1 MVNVGLFVS
10 GFERAMYKELMDS
23 SFLGDSLV
31 AQVPLSDIIFDF
43 CASVSHNKDI
53 FPNGVEKKK
62 RERVLYASYALGSYL
77 SGIFASDEETDQV
90 AKAAFN
96 GFKRTAINS
105 GASQSLVV
113 DRLGLIMQCI
123 NSANELIDKYGT
135 DDAKS
140 ETTMKIAYLRM
151 FDVEPTEQT
160 INGLTDEI
168 EKYYEVFQDFLLAH
182 S

>member
-1 MVNVGLFVS
+1 MGLLVS
-10 GFERAMYKELMDS
+10 GFERAMYKELIDS
-23 SFLGDSLV
+23 PFLGYSLV

-62 RERVLYASYALGSYL
+62 RERVLYASYALGTYL
-77 SGIFASDEETDQV
+77 SGIFAPDEETDQV
-90 AKAAFN
+90 TKAAFN

-105 GASQSLVV
+105 GASQSLITE
-113 DRLGLIMQCI
+113 RLGLIAQCTFA
-123 NSANELIDKYGT
+123 ANDLIDKYGT

-140 ETTMKIAYLRM
+140 EATMKIAYLRM

-160 INGLTDEI
+160 INGMTDEI
-168 EKYYEVFQDFLLAH
+168 EKYYEVFQNFLLAH

>member
-1 MVNVGLFVS
+1 MGLFVS

-23 SFLGDSLV
+23 PFLGYSLV

-77 SGIFASDEETDQV
+77 SGIFASDEEMDQV
-90 AKAAFN
+90 EKTAFN
-96 GFKRTAINS
+96 GF
-105 GASQSLVV
+105 ASQSLVV
-113 DRLGLIMQCI
+113 DRLGLITQCI
-123 NSANELIDKYGT
+123 ISANELIDKYGT